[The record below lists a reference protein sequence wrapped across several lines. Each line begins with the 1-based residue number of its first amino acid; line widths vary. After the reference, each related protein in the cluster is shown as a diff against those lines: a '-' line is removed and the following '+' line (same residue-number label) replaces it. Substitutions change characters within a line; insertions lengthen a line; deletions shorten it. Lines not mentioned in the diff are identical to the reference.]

1 MQNFGCTSIQR
12 VRKAAKIHILLAD
25 ISKQRNC
32 FRETSPYK
40 NSFNIQTLHIFA
52 KKHEILFE
60 KLSDK
65 FRYNWIDLE
74 FGKEAEVVSNNFN
87 VADRFGYWPPFRQH

>member
-12 VRKAAKIHILLAD
+12 VRKAAKLHIHVLLAD

-40 NSFNIQTLHIFA
+40 NSFNFQTLHIFA
-52 KKHEILFE
+52 KKHEILCE

-65 FRYNWIDLE
+65 VRYNSK
-74 FGKEAEVVSNNFN
+74 FHVHG
-87 VADRFGYWPPFRQH
+87 